1 MSAQEDTKAPQ
12 IRVRMS
18 MYVTE
23 DHRMYTIAELDTRKV
38 IPAEEAK
45 LTKATLAQVAPRN
58 VATTCK
64 YIRETLC

>member
-1 MSAQEDTKAPQ
+1 
-12 IRVRMS
+12 MS